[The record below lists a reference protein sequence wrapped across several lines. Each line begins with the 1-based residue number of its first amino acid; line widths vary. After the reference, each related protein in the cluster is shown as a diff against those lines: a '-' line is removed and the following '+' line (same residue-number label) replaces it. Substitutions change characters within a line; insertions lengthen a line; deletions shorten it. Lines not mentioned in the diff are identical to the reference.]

1 MFACRLLLFAIFLLL
16 SSVAVFP
23 QISQGGIPY
32 SWSRRSIKTP
42 SCILL
47 PHFEQKGN
55 KLQNTSK
62 NGGFLFAK
70 VIDVQIDNNKN
81 GTWNVLPNGDKIW
94 QVAIKSE
101 GAYSLNF
108 TFSKFII
115 PYGAEVF
122 VFSPDKRELLGAFT
136 AENMKSWQGL
146 SVAPIKG
153 DELIIEYYEP
163 QNADFQGILEI
174 NRMGHDMVDIFSN
187 KDGYFGRSGACNID
201 INCSEGKDWQKEK
214 RAVCRLIVNNDIL
227 CTGTLINTTE
237 NDETPYILTANHCV
251 SSKELAQKT
260 VFYFNYESS
269 HCNDKDGDDS
279 QTVSGAE
286 LVATKNNNNGYL
298 DFSLLKLSKK
308 VPKNYKPY
316 FAGWYVGRKIAK
328 NTACIHHPE
337 GDVKKI
343 SLSEEA
349 PEVTSYEGTNYDKN
363 TFWLVKKW
371 HYGTTEQGS
380 SGSPLFNEKHQII
393 GILSGGY
400 ANCNLP
406 EKDIYQMLSMAYD
419 KYKKDSLQLK
429 KWLNPNIL
437 PIMEMQ
443 AFGYQDTTSFV
454 SENKTTF
461 QQVKIYPNPATTHFD
476 IEFLNTKKNVTFLIY
491 NYLGKII
498 YKEYLES
505 VKTHRID
512 LQKFDTG
519 FYLLICKTEKNIFM
533 NKFTLSK

>member
-1 MFACRLLLFAIFLLL
+1 MFTSRLALLIVFLLL
-16 SSVAVFP
+16 YTITTFS
-23 QISQGGIPY
+23 QISQGGTPH
-32 SWSRRSIKTP
+32 SWTEENINFPKN
-42 SCILL
+42 ILL
-47 PHFEQKGN
+47 SPSEKVSN

-70 VIDVQIDNNKN
+70 IIDVQIDNKEN
-81 GTWNVLPNGDKIW
+81 GKWNILANGDKIW

-115 PYGAEVF
+115 PYGAKVF
-122 VFSPDKRELLGAFT
+122 VFTPDKSALLGAFT
-136 AENMKSWQGL
+136 AENMKNWEGL

-174 NRMGHDMVDIFSN
+174 NRIGHDIVNIFSN
-187 KDGYFGRSGACNID
+187 KGGYFGHSGACNID
-201 INCSEGKDWQKEK
+201 INCNKGKDWQKEK
-214 RAVCRLIVNNDIL
+214 RAVCRLIVNNDVL

-237 NDETPYILTANHCV
+237 NDETPYVLTANHCV

-269 HCNDKDGDDS
+269 YCKGKDGDDG
-279 QTVSGAE
+279 QTISGAN
-286 LVATKNNNNGYL
+286 LVATKNNDNGYL

-308 VPKNYKPY
+308 VPKSYKPY
-316 FAGWYVGRKIAK
+316 FAAWYVGSKIAK
-328 NTACIHHPE
+328 NTTCIHHPQ

-349 PEVTSYEGTNYDKN
+349 PEVSSYEGTNYDKS

-406 EKDIYQMLSMAYD
+406 EKDMYQMLSAAYD
-419 KYKKDSLQLK
+419 KYKNDTLQLK
-429 KWLNPNIL
+429 KWLNPKFL
-437 PIMEMQ
+437 PIDEME
-443 AFGYQDTTSFV
+443 AFVSQDTTSLIDEKEV
-454 SENKTTF
+454 IIPEL
-461 QQVKIYPNPATTHFD
+461 KIYPNPTTTNLN
-476 IEFLNTKKNVTFLIY
+476 IEFTSTTTNVTLSVC
-491 NYLGKII
+491 NHLGKII
-498 YKEYLES
+498 YKKHLKS
-505 VKTHRID
+505 IKTYQID
-512 LQKFDTG
+512 LEKFNAG
-519 FYLLICKTEKNIFM
+519 FYLLVCQTEKYFLKK
-533 NKFTLSK
+533 KFILSK